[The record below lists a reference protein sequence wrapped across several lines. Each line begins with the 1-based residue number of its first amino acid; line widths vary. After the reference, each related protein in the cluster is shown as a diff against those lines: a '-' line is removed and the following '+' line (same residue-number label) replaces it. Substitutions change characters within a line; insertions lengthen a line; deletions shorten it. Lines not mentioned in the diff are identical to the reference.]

1 VLIDDDSA
9 PTAQRAVTL
18 LNERSNAQI
27 YAAILTQ
34 GPLSRT
40 EVSRLTGFSQSTITK
55 AVQPMIGDGYLVE
68 GTEQQAGVGRPQVP
82 LRVNNARHTVVGIKL
97 ARDEV
102 IGVVIDL
109 GAEVLAAQHR
119 KLADRSVE
127 TAVEAIRSV
136 TASLFA
142 NDPDFARRAVGIGIG
157 VGGHVDGRI
166 GMVRESPILG
176 WHDVPLGDLVEA
188 AVGLP
193 AVVEND
199 VNALAVAEQWFG
211 AGRDVDWFAVVTV
224 GAGVGCGLVL
234 DGTLA
239 HGATGAAGELGHVTI
254 DPDGAP
260 CSCGKRGCV
269 ETIATDGAILAA
281 IRAAGGPDVDSMTAA
296 AALAR
301 EGDAH
306 CRAAF
311 TRAGDALGQAVALV
325 LNLVNPTRV
334 VLSGEGIAASDLM
347 LDSLRASMAR
357 HAFSSV
363 ADCELVTRPLAD
375 ETWARGAATTVVQR
389 LVSRPRLRRPA
400 SPPGDGR

>member
-1 VLIDDDSA
+1 MLVDDDSA
-9 PTAQRAVTL
+9 LPAQRSVTL
-18 LNERSNAQI
+18 LNERSNAEI

-55 AVQPMIGDGYLVE
+55 AVQPMLGDGYLVE
-68 GTEQQAGVGRPQVP
+68 GAEQQAGVGRPQVP
-82 LRVNNARHTVVGIKL
+82 LRVNNARHTVVGFKL

-127 TAVEAIRSV
+127 TAVEAISSL
-136 TASLFA
+136 TTSLFA
-142 NDPDFARRAVGIGIG
+142 ADPAYAERAVGIGIG
-157 VGGHVDGRI
+157 VGGHVDGRT
-166 GMVRESPILG
+166 GVVRESPILG
-176 WHDVPLGDLVEA
+176 WHDVPLGELVEA

-193 AVVEND
+193 TVVEND

-260 CSCGKRGCV
+260 LQLR
-269 ETIATDGAILAA
+269 
-281 IRAAGGPDVDSMTAA
+281 
-296 AALAR
+296 
-301 EGDAH
+301 
-306 CRAAF
+306 
-311 TRAGDALGQAVALV
+311 QA
-325 LNLVNPTRV
+325 
-334 VLSGEGIAASDLM
+334 
-347 LDSLRASMAR
+347 
-357 HAFSSV
+357 
-363 ADCELVTRPLAD
+363 
-375 ETWARGAATTVVQR
+375 
-389 LVSRPRLRRPA
+389 RLRRDDRDRWRHPRGDPRRGRPVRRQHDRRRHA
-400 SPPGDGR
+400 RPRGRRALPRGLRPCRRRARPGGRDGRQPCQPRARRPLR